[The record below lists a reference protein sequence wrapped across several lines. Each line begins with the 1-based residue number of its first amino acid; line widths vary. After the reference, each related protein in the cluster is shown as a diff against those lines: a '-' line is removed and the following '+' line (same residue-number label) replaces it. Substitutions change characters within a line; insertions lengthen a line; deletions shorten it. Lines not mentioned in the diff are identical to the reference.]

1 MSDSNNPGGRRPRTI
16 VVPNPG
22 GRRPAD
28 GGDPFGTPPAYP
40 GNAPPPPYPGTPP
53 GGASPYGNPWD
64 TTPAPQSVP
73 QPVPQ
78 QPAYAPPPQQPAY
91 APQPEAGAPSEPPMA
106 AAALLHS
113 RAALNENAMMRAA
126 QPLLLMLARMRAGMV
141 QASSAAIMDDVA
153 ATIHNFDNEVRG
165 AGYNDDQVQVAKYAL
180 CATADDVIQNIPV
193 DDRQRWTQYSMLSRF
208 FSERIGGILFF
219 EELNRMRADPIVNV
233 AVLEL
238 MYACMAAGFEG
249 VYRTSP
255 NGVAT
260 LQQVQRDI
268 YDTIRRVRPRESAEL
283 SPRWQGLTIA
293 TNARRNRVPLW
304 AVASMVLALVLGTFV
319 VLRTLLAFDSTTASD
334 DMLALIPTTPVTI
347 VRAEFTPKVAE
358 PPPEKAT
365 FEPPP
370 PPPPPPEVETV
381 SDKLSADIKSG
392 AVIVDEAGEDIRI
405 TIGDIVGMVLFK
417 SASTTITEQYLPVV
431 ERIGQTLN
439 DQPGEITVI
448 GHTDAVPIRSVRFPS
463 NYELSVARAEEV
475 ARVLS
480 EELTDPSRVKAIG
493 RGADSPIDNNNTPE
507 GRARNR
513 RVDIIVPR
521 STPQS

>member
-22 GRRPAD
+22 GRRPGA
-28 GGDPFGTPPAYP
+28 DPFGAPPAYP
-40 GNAPPPPYPGTPP
+40 GNQPPPPPQYPGAPP
-53 GGASPYGNPWD
+53 AGGSPYGNPWD
-64 TTPAPQSVP
+64 TSPTPQSVP
-73 QPVPQ
+73 QPPQ
-78 QPAYAPPPQQPAY
+78 QPAYAPPQQPAY
-91 APQPEAGAPSEPPMA
+91 AAPPEPQGAPGEPPVA

-113 RAALNENAMMRAA
+113 RAALNDNAMMRAA
-126 QPLLLMLARMRAGMV
+126 QPLLLMLARMRAGLV
-141 QASSAAIMDDVA
+141 QASSAAIMEDVA
-153 ATIHNFDNEVRG
+153 ATIQNFEYEVRG
-165 AGYNDDQVQVAKYAL
+165 AGYSDDQVQVAKYAL

-208 FSERIGGILFF
+208 FSERIGGIRFF
-219 EELNRMRADPIVNV
+219 EELKRMRGDPIVNV

-249 VYRTSP
+249 VYRTSQ

-283 SPRWQGLTIA
+283 SPRWQGLTIS
-293 TNARRNRVPLW
+293 TNTRRNRVPLW
-304 AVASMVLALVLGTFV
+304 AVACMVLALLSVTFV
-319 VLRTLLAFDSTTASD
+319 VLRALLSFDSTKASD
-334 DMLALIPTTPVTI
+334 DLLALVPTTPVTI
-347 VRAEFTPKVAE
+347 VRADFVPKVAK
-358 PPPEKAT
+358 PPVETEK

-381 SDKLSADIKSG
+381 KDKLAADIQKG
-392 AVIVDEAGEDIRI
+392 IVTVDEAGDDIRI

-417 SASTTITEQYLPVV
+417 SASTTITEEYMPIVV
-431 ERIGQTLN
+431 RIGETL
-439 DQPGEITVI
+439 DAEPGEITVI
-448 GHTDAVPIRSVRFPS
+448 GHTDSIPIRSVRFPS

-475 ARVLS
+475 ARVIS
-480 EELTDPSRVKAIG
+480 EQLTEPDRVTAIG
-493 RGADSPIDNNNTPE
+493 RGADSPIDTNKTPE

-513 RVDIIVPR
+513 RVDILVPR
-521 STPQS
+521 SAPKS